1 MYRLSLTRKLE
12 KMKKNILSFT
22 ALCIIILSACAQQKK
37 TTTNTKANK
46 AEEIVYV
53 RMERTAC
60 FGQCP
65 TYQTEVFAN
74 GKVIYT
80 GKMFTEYEG
89 IYESTISEKDA
100 ANVFTELESKHVD
113 TCSKEYY
120 SMIAD
125 APGLIY
131 EIHYKDGRKQ
141 EIMNAQAGP
150 EYLRGIAQMIDK
162 TVKPDD
168 KWKKTGDLNKQ

>member
-1 MYRLSLTRKLE
+1 
-12 KMKKNILSFT
+12 MKKNLLSFA
-22 ALCIIILSACAQQKK
+22 ALCIIMLSACAQQKK
-37 TTTNTKANK
+37 TTDNSAKVNNIT
-46 AEEIVYV
+46 YV

-65 TYQTEVFAN
+65 TYKTEIFAD

-89 IYESTISEKDA
+89 IYESTIPAKNAQSIFKD
-100 ANVFTELESKHVD
+100 LETHQVD
-113 TCSKEYY
+113 TCSDQYF

-125 APGLIY
+125 APGIIY
-131 EIHYKDGRKQ
+131 EIHYEDGRKQ
-141 EIMNAQAGP
+141 EIINAQDGP
-150 EYLRGIAQMIDK
+150 QYLKHIAQDIDK
-162 TVKPDD
+162 AAKPDD